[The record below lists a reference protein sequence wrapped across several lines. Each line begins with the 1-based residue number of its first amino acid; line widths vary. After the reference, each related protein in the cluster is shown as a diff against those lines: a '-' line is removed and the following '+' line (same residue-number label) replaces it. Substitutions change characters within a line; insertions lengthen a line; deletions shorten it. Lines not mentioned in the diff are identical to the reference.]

1 MRFFHFAS
9 LLALYDIVSGDTLR
23 PRAYDTHDYYAVHLQ
38 PQTSPSDFAAHLG
51 LELEG
56 SLGHL
61 QDHYLL
67 RHPRHGL
74 DIVREAVQ
82 THKRRKRKRGT
93 GYENSILDG
102 VLFHQKQHLKPP
114 KVKRTPLPPPPIGL
128 RQHSGVDY
136 GTGQEANETA
146 VKQADELATTLD
158 ISDPIFH
165 EQWHLFNTVQVGHD
179 LNVTGVWLNGTTGKN
194 ATVCIVDDGLDMDSN
209 DLKDNYFA
217 EGSHDFNDESEI
229 PRPRLSDDR
238 HGTRCAGEVAAVKN
252 DVCGVGVAWDAKV
265 AGIRILSKAITDADE
280 ATAMTYG
287 FQQNDIYSC
296 SWGPP
301 DDGKEMGE
309 PGILIKRAMVTAV
322 QQGRG
327 GRGTIYVFAAGNGA
341 SADDNC
347 NFDGYTNSI
356 YSITV
361 GAIDRMGK
369 HPYYSEKCSA
379 QLAVTYSSGSNDA
392 IHTTDVGANQCY
404 TRHGGTSAA
413 GPLAA
418 GIYALVLEARP
429 DLTWRDM
436 QWLTVLTAVTLEN
449 DDDEWQN
456 TSIGKPYNHQYGF
469 GKLDAW
475 ALVSAAQ
482 TFQPVKPQAWYF
494 SPWQHVRAAIPQGD
508 VGLSSHY
515 SVTASMLADANLER
529 LEHLTVTMNVEHTR
543 RGDLS
548 VELRSPHG
556 IASHL
561 STARRSDDYRGG
573 YEDWTFMSVA
583 HWGEDP
589 AGDWT
594 IVVKDTR
601 VDDNNGTFVDWKLN
615 LFGECTDASRQDL
628 LPLPAEHDDDAHD
641 EDHEDA
647 PVSTAPV
654 DNPSPTGAPPGNPS
668 DHIDRPVNVKPTD
681 AATTTTA
688 AFEPPS
694 ATLTPGEEE
703 GLADGV
709 DEEQPDT
716 TSSPTAT
723 ATPAPP
729 DNFLPS
735 PFPTFGVSK
744 RTQVWIYGALTLILV
759 FIGSLSVYYCVF
771 VRRRRTRQRASRD
784 GYEFDFL
791 KDEDDDD
798 DSEDD
803 HGRKIAGGGRGGRF
817 GDGRNGG
824 AGGGLGNKKRKPRAG
839 ELYDAFAGEGESDED
854 LFSDG
859 EKGGYKD
866 DDDDDDDDG
875 HGARRGRRGLLG
887 KAGSSDEGSS
897 GSGSGSG
904 GGVVRAPPR

>member
-1 MRFFHFAS
+1 MRLPTLAGLFALIPLIS
-9 LLALYDIVSGDTLR
+9 SDTIR
-23 PRAYDTHDYYAVHLQ
+23 PRAYHSHDYYAVHLQ
-38 PQTSPSDFAAHLG
+38 PQISPSGFAAHLG

-56 SLGHL
+56 TLGHL

-67 RHPRHGL
+67 RLPRHGH
-74 DIVREAVQ
+74 DVIREAVQ
-82 THKRRKRKRGT
+82 IHKRRKRRRDV
-93 GYENSILDG
+93 GYQNDLLDG
-102 VLFHQKQHLKPP
+102 ILFHQKQQLKPP
-114 KVKRTPLPPPPIGL
+114 KVKRTPLPPPSIESRQTTPI
-128 RQHSGVDY
+128 DY
-136 GTGQEANETA
+136 GVKPEPNETA
-146 VKQADELATTLD
+146 IAQGNEMAQTLD

-165 EQWHLFNTVQVGHD
+165 EQWHLFNPVQIGHD

-194 ATVCIVDDGLDMDSN
+194 ATVCIVDDGLDMDSE

-217 EGSHDFNDESEI
+217 EGSYDFNDQTDQ
-229 PRPRLSDDR
+229 PKPRLSDDR

-301 DDGKEMGE
+301 DDGKDMGE

-361 GAIDRMGK
+361 GAIDRQGK

-418 GIYALVLEARP
+418 GIFALVLEVRP

-436 QWLTVLTAVTLEN
+436 QWLTVNTAVTLGN
-449 DDDEWQN
+449 QDDEWQN
-456 TSIGKPYNHQYGF
+456 TTIGKPYNHQYGY

-475 ALVSAAQ
+475 ALVEAAK
-482 TFQPVKPQAWYF
+482 TFESVKPQAWYF
-494 SPWQHVRAAIPQGD
+494 SPWQHIRHEIPQGD

-515 SVTASMLADANLER
+515 TVTKGMMVDANLER
-529 LEHLTVTMNVEHTR
+529 LEHITVTMNVNHSR

-548 VELRSPHG
+548 VELRSPSG
-556 IASHL
+556 VVSHL
-561 STARRSDDYRGG
+561 STARRSDDYDGG

-583 HWGEDP
+583 HWGENP
-589 AGDWT
+589 EGDWN
-594 IVVKDTR
+594 IIVKDT
-601 VDDNNGTFVDWKLN
+601 VENDHTGTFIDWRLN
-615 LFGECTDASRQDL
+615 LFGECVDAAKQAL
-628 LPLPAEHDDDAHD
+628 LPLPAEHDDDDHD
-641 EDHEDA
+641 REDA
-647 PVSTAPV
+647 PVSTKPV
-654 DNPSPTGAPPGNPS
+654 DVPTPTGPPPGNPT

-681 AATTTTA
+681 EAAAATTTTA
-688 AFEPPS
+688 QFEPPV
-694 ATLTPGEEE
+694 AAPTKTPGGAEEE
-703 GLADGV
+703 
-709 DEEQPDT
+709 EEL
-716 TSSPTAT
+716 SSPSGTASPS
-723 ATPAPP
+723 ANPSAKP
-729 DNFLPS
+729 DESFLPS

-744 RTQVWIYGALTLILV
+744 RTQIWIYGALVLIIIFCV
-759 FIGSLSVYYCVF
+759 SLAAYFYLA
-771 VRRRRTRQRASRD
+771 RRKRLRNTRE
-784 GYEFDFL
+784 GYEFDVL
-791 KDEDDDD
+791 DEDDDD
-798 DSEDD
+798 EES
-803 HGRKIAGGGRGGRF
+803 RGL
-817 GDGRNGG
+817 NGG
-824 AGGGLGNKKRKPRAG
+824 PGGVPGGKRDKRRAG

-854 LFSDG
+854 LFSDE
-859 EKGGYKD
+859 EKEGYRD
-866 DDDDDDDDG
+866 DLD
-875 HGARRGRRGLLG
+875 
-887 KAGSSDEGSS
+887 SDERSALNEKRKRFSEEGSS

-904 GGVVRAPPR
+904 GRR